1 MYKNMHKDTLK
12 NVLLAIFYNF
22 GSAAQSVFRKS
33 RHKISAGGQSENLRR
48 GKRRPFKGKCFGFL
62 KKMCIVKTALHE
74 VGKTQIIMQN
84 PCKIC

>member
-48 GKRRPFKGKCFGFL
+48 GKRRPFKGKCFSFL
-62 KKMCIVKTALHE
+62 KALEIRKSNDKMFTDMI
-74 VGKTQIIMQN
+74 
-84 PCKIC
+84 

>member
-1 MYKNMHKDTLK
+1 MHKDTLK

-48 GKRRPFKGKCFGFL
+48 GKRRLFKGKCFGFL
-62 KKMCIVKTALHE
+62 KKTCIVKTALHE
-74 VGKTQIIMQN
+74 VGKTQIIVQN
-84 PCKIC
+84 P

>member
-48 GKRRPFKGKCFGFL
+48 RPFKGKCFGFL

-74 VGKTQIIMQN
+74 VGKTQVIVQN
-84 PCKIC
+84 PRKIC